1 MSAASDGSSGNG
13 DFLTSLSRSGTLRE
27 GSLLSDRVYSII
39 RKSVINGELAPGQQV
54 VESEIARLLAVS
66 QAPVRDAVKRLAH
79 EGLLTHI
86 PRRGH
91 FVTEVSEED
100 ERQAREVRVPLE
112 ELAGRLAAQN
122 AGKEE
127 LEELKEIVTALRS
140 AAVSNDVATFRDL
153 DIAFHTR
160 VCEAGHNAFLTRLWN
175 VMEPSWRA
183 LRAVADPLF
192 DGDWVAMAEEHGRL
206 LELLCARDTKK
217 AAVAFARHANRMS
230 PVPDHRPPRA

>member
-1 MSAASDGSSGNG
+1 MSAEEARNDV
-13 DFLTSLSRSGTLRE
+13 FRSTLDRNKTLLE
-27 GSLLSDRVYSII
+27 GSLLSDRVYTII
-39 RKSVINGELAPGQQV
+39 RKSVISGELQPGQRV

-79 EGLLTHI
+79 EGLLTHV

-100 ERQAREVRVPLE
+100 ERQAREVRTSLE

-122 AGKEE
+122 ANEEE
-127 LEELKEIVTALRS
+127 LNELQGLVTALRS
-140 AAVSNDVATFRDL
+140 AGRRNDLAQFRDL
-153 DIAFHTR
+153 DIAFHAG
-160 VCEAGHNAFLTRLWN
+160 VCEASHNAFLVRLWK

-192 DGDWVAMAEEHGRL
+192 EGDWLEMAEEHGRL
-206 LELLCARDTKK
+206 VDLLRARDAEK
-217 AAVAFARHANRMS
+217 AAVAFARHAGRKS
-230 PVPDHRPPRA
+230 PVPDRRRPRA